1 MTKELFSEEDKVE
14 IRALYN
20 KRAPI
25 IAQYELYEDLKKKFL
40 DSKAR
45 YKQLLM
51 GEQKIETSIK
61 LSNKRI
67 RMEMYDGQTCLTS
80 MVQSWN
86 KEMDIYLLKYNYEKL
101 NDFLLIQP
109 EYMKIGLNRVTSEF
123 AREIKKEAILQN
135 IILLQGSMRY
145 GYGKVQTTNH
155 YPTQWLLKNYITIY
169 ERTDK
174 INFDV

>member
-14 IRALYN
+14 IRTLYK

-25 IAQYELYEDLKKKFL
+25 IAQYESYEDLKKQFL

-45 YKQLLM
+45 YTQLIKSD
-51 GEQKIETSIK
+51 QKVETSIK

-67 RMEMYDGQTCLTS
+67 RMEMYDSKTYLTS
-80 MVQSWN
+80 LVQSWN
-86 KEMDIYLLKYNYEKL
+86 HEMDVYLLKYKYEKL

-123 AREIKKEAILQN
+123 ASEIKKEAILQN

-145 GYGKVQTTNH
+145 GYGKVQTTNY
-155 YPTQWLLKNYITIY
+155 YPTEWLLKSYPKIY

-174 INFDV
+174 ITFGD